1 MLTKLDYILKI
12 ADNFNLV
19 RLDLLIVGRNG
30 EFLPI
35 SEKK

>member
-19 RLDLLIVGRNG
+19 RLDLLIVSGK
-30 EFLPI
+30 EW
-35 SEKK
+35 